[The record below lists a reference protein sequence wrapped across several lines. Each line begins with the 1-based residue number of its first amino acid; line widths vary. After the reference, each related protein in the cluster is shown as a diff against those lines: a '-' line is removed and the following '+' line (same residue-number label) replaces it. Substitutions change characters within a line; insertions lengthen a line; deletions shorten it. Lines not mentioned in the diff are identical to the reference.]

1 MSKRA
6 TVAAPRRAKES
17 EDEGLERAQLCIR
30 VMERFFAATNA
41 NPKMEPLYLDLLD
54 AYMDTLQDELSR
66 YAFDLAYALFSD
78 DEAAKQWRK

>member
-1 MSKRA
+1 
-6 TVAAPRRAKES
+6 
-17 EDEGLERAQLCIR
+17 
-30 VMERFFAATNA
+30 MERFFAATNA